1 MAKRIPVT
9 VSLKGSPHTAD
20 SSVPILQA
28 NSCTFPAVNLPPEI
42 QNLKNLEVMD
52 NKIYTV

>member
-20 SSVPILQA
+20 SSAPILQTS
-28 NSCTFPAVNLPPEI
+28 SCDFPAVNLPPEI
-42 QNLKNLEVMD
+42 QTLKKFRD
-52 NKIYTV
+52 